1 LAGLVFLSYVGILFI
16 ELFKWGFTK
25 KIDAAIFGL
34 DYVFVLLN
42 VYFEVQFDSFRV
54 F

>member
-1 LAGLVFLSYVGILFI
+1 LNFLSGDLQ
-16 ELFKWGFTK
+16 K

-42 VYFEVQFDSFRV
+42 VYFEVQFDSFQV